1 MNSQGPIPLWM
12 HCVSAFLEVFRFFF
26 LYSRCLKHYIG
37 VLSCHSFFILCAW
50 PVETYFL
57 QFHKMLCSLSSVSFI
72 TLFPEMHIDS
82 ISELLKVKKV
92 KVASVVS
99 NSATPWTVAHQT
111 PLSMDSSG
119 KNTGMNSHS
128 LLQGI
133 FPTQG

>member
-1 MNSQGPIPLWM
+1 
-12 HCVSAFLEVFRFFF
+12 
-26 LYSRCLKHYIG
+26 
-37 VLSCHSFFILCAW
+37 
-50 PVETYFL
+50 
-57 QFHKMLCSLSSVSFI
+57 
-72 TLFPEMHIDS
+72 MHIDS

-119 KNTGMNSHS
+119 KNTGISSHS